1 MISCAEQNDGIK
13 FDQAYNWTKQNLTR
27 NTRHHATIEPVNVHL
42 GTIVEDELWKHL
54 YNKTG

>member
-1 MISCAEQNDGIK
+1 MMAK

-27 NTRHHATIEPVNVHL
+27 NTVHHATIEPVNVHL
-42 GTIVEDELWKHL
+42 GTIVSIVEDDLWKHL